1 MKLMHPLGLALIAA
15 SSVLVAG
22 TAHAQDFPSKPI
34 RLIAPYASGG
44 GNDLM
49 ARTVAEGMAKILK
62 RPVIVENR
70 AGAGGSVGILS
81 VAKAEPDGHAI
92 VMGGIGSMVLRAA
105 VQGSKMPFD
114 PHKDL
119 APVALIASA
128 SPVLVASRSI
138 NASSLS
144 ELVALAKSQTLS
156 YGSAGVGSAMHLT
169 GELMQ
174 QVAGIEL
181 LHVPHQGQ
189 GPALT
194 ALLGGHINFVFT
206 DVSLALRH
214 VASER
219 LRMLAIAGRTRAPQ
233 LPAIPTTAES
243 GLAGLVMENWYA
255 LYAPKDTPKPV
266 LAKLTGAAIAA
277 IQLPEI
283 AQVIEK
289 STALVPIGADGDA
302 VRVRMA
308 EDTARWTPVVRK
320 ANITQ

>member
-1 MKLMHPLGLALIAA
+1 MDFIAKRRFALLASGL
-15 SSVLVAG
+15 VLFAG
-22 TAHAQDFPSKPI
+22 GSQSQEFPSKTI
-34 RLIAPYASGG
+34 RLIAPYAAGG

-70 AGAGGSVGILS
+70 AGAGGSVGILA
-81 VAKAEPDGHAI
+81 VARSEPDGHTI

-105 VQGSKMPFD
+105 VEGSKMPFD
-114 PHKDL
+114 PQRDL

-128 SPVLVASRSI
+128 SPVVVVSRSI
-138 NASSLS
+138 NVSSLS
-144 ELVALAKSQTLS
+144 ELVALAKSQKLT

-174 QVAGIEL
+174 QVAHVEL

-189 GPALT
+189 GPAMT

-206 DVSLALRH
+206 DVSLALRQ
-214 VASER
+214 VNSDR
-219 LRMLAIAGRTRAPQ
+219 VRIIAIAGRSRAPQ
-233 LPAIPTTAES
+233 LPNIPTTAEA
-243 GLAGLVMENWYA
+243 GLPGLVMENWYA
-255 LYAPKDTPKPV
+255 LYAPKDTPRPV
-266 LAKLTGAAIAA
+266 LAKLTTAAISA

-289 STALVPIGADGDA
+289 STALVPIGADGEA
-302 VRVRMA
+302 VRARMV
-308 EDTARWTPVVRK
+308 EDTARWTPVVQR

>member
-1 MKLMHPLGLALIAA
+1 
-15 SSVLVAG
+15 
-22 TAHAQDFPSKPI
+22 
-34 RLIAPYASGG
+34 
-44 GNDLM
+44 M
-49 ARTVAEGMAKILK
+49 ARTVAEGMARILK

-81 VAKAEPDGHAI
+81 VVKSEPDGHVI

-105 VQGSKMPFD
+105 LEGAKMPFD

-138 NASSLS
+138 NVSSVS
-144 ELVALAKSQTLS
+144 ELVALAKSQRLS

-174 QVAGIEL
+174 QVAHVEL
-181 LHVPHQGQ
+181 LHVPFQGQ
-189 GPALT
+189 GPALV
-194 ALLGGHINFVFT
+194 ALLGGHLSFVFT

-214 VASER
+214 VNSDR
-219 LRMLAIAGRTRAPQ
+219 VRMIALAGRSRAPQ
-233 LPAIPTTAES
+233 LPNVPTTAEAGFP
-243 GLAGLVMENWYA
+243 GLAMENWYA
-255 LYAPKDTPKPV
+255 LYAPKDTPRPV
-266 LAKLTGAAIAA
+266 LAKLTAAAIAT

-289 STALVPIGADGDA
+289 STALVPIGADGEA
-302 VRVRMA
+302 VRARMA
-308 EDTARWTPVVRK
+308 EDTAKWTPVVQK

>member
-1 MKLMHPLGLALIAA
+1 MDFFAKLGVSIFASGL
-15 SSVLVAG
+15 VLFAG
-22 TAHAQDFPSKPI
+22 WSHAQEFPSKPI
-34 RLIAPYASGG
+34 RLIAPYAAGG

-81 VAKAEPDGHAI
+81 VVRSEPDGHVI

-105 VQGSKMPFD
+105 LEGSKMPFD

-138 NASSLS
+138 NVSSLA
-144 ELVALAKSQTLS
+144 ELVALAKSQRLS
-156 YGSAGVGSAMHLT
+156 YGSAGLGSAMHLT

-174 QVAGIEL
+174 QVAHVEL
-181 LHVPHQGQ
+181 LHVPYQGQ

-194 ALLGGHINFVFT
+194 ALLGGHISFVFT

-214 VASER
+214 VNSNQV
-219 LRMLAIAGRTRAPQ
+219 RMIALAGRSRAPQ
-233 LPAIPTTAES
+233 LPNVPTTAEAGFP
-243 GLAGLVMENWYA
+243 GLAMENWYA
-255 LYAPKDTPKPV
+255 IYAPKDTPRPV
-266 LAKLTGAAIAA
+266 LAKLTAAAISA

-283 AQVIEK
+283 AHVIEK
-289 STALVPIGADGDA
+289 STALVPIGADGEA
-302 VRVRMA
+302 VRARMA
-308 EDTARWTPVVRK
+308 EDTAKWTPVVQK